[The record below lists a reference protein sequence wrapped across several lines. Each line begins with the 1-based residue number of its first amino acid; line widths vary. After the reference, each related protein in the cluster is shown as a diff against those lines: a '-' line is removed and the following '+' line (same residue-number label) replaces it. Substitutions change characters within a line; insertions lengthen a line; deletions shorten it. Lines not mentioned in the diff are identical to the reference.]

1 MKRTL
6 LLRLDGESGLVIA
19 GTCLIAGTYGLVR
32 LAYGL
37 FLPDIR
43 ASLSMSSAVA
53 GYISSGASLAYCLGA
68 LFGLIAARRSRWLV
82 LGALV
87 TAGVGAAGMALAP
100 DLNAFVPLAI
110 VSSTGA
116 GLASP
121 GLVAVVDRNVS
132 STRSARAQATVN
144 AGTGP
149 GLVAAGLLAL
159 LLLPHWRVGFA
170 LGAVFTAVAGV
181 SVLLFDRSRAAEG
194 DHTRAAADG
203 RSGPPRSVWPR
214 GWVSTLVAPA
224 SGALLFGAAS
234 AVVWTYGRAQMVAE
248 GASDSASTFAWVALG
263 VGGTFTVA
271 TTRAM
276 SRLHPSRAWLLST
289 TTVAVAITAL
299 GLEAGRLPAA
309 LVACTVFG
317 WGFVAAT
324 SALIA
329 WAALVIPHQA
339 APATSI
345 LFITLVLGQAAGSAA
360 AGNVAD
366 RHGLSAAFVL
376 SAAVTVVAALSG
388 QWLTVG
394 RRASDA
400 PLSTLTPSD
409 SKTTDDTFPR
419 NAPPP

>member
-1 MKRTL
+1 M
-6 LLRLDGESGLVIA
+6 GW
-19 GTCLIAGTYGLVR
+19 

-68 LFGLIAARRSRWLV
+68 LFGLIASRRSRWLV

-87 TAGVGAAGMALAP
+87 TAGVGAAGMALAH

-121 GLVAVVDRNVS
+121 GLVAVVERNVS

-149 GLVAAGLLAL
+149 GLVAVGLLAL
-159 LLLPHWRVGFA
+159 LLPHWRLGFA

-194 DHTRAAADG
+194 DHTRAAAAG

-214 GWVSTLVAPA
+214 GWMSTLVAPA
-224 SGALLFGAAS
+224 SGALLFGVAS
-234 AVVWTYGRAQMVAE
+234 AVVWTYGRAQLVAE

-388 QWLTVG
+388 QGLTVG

-409 SKTTDDTFPR
+409 SKTTDDTVPT
-419 NAPPP
+419 NAPQP

>member
-1 MKRTL
+1 
-6 LLRLDGESGLVIA
+6 
-19 GTCLIAGTYGLVR
+19 
-32 LAYGL
+32 
-37 FLPDIR
+37 
-43 ASLSMSSAVA
+43 MSSAVA

-68 LFGLIAARRSRWLV
+68 LFGLIASRRSRWLV

-87 TAGVGAAGMALAP
+87 TAGVGAAGMALAH

-121 GLVAVVDRNVS
+121 GLVAVVERNVS

-149 GLVAAGLLAL
+149 GLVAVGLLAL
-159 LLLPHWRVGFA
+159 LLPHWRLGFA

-194 DHTRAAADG
+194 DHTRAAAAG

-214 GWVSTLVAPA
+214 GWMSTLVAPA
-224 SGALLFGAAS
+224 SGALLFGVAS
-234 AVVWTYGRAQMVAE
+234 AVVWTYGRAQLVAE

-339 APATSI
+339 ALATSI

-366 RHGLSAAFVL
+366 RHGLSAAVVL

-388 QWLTVG
+388 QGLTVG

-409 SKTTDDTFPR
+409 SKTTDDTVPT
-419 NAPPP
+419 NAPQP